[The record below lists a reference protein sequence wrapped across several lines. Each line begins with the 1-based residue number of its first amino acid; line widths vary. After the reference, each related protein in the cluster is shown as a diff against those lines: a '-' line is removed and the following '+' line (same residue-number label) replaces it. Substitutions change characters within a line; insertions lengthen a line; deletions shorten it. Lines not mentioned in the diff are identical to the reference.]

1 MFSYKDQR
9 FGCLS
14 RAAGVLL
21 HNLPYIQMF
30 LDENPHINNRL
41 VRSVYSVVLYY
52 ITLNFP

>member
-1 MFSYKDQR
+1 MTKTLFSYKDQR

-41 VRSVYSVVLYY
+41 V
-52 ITLNFP
+52 N